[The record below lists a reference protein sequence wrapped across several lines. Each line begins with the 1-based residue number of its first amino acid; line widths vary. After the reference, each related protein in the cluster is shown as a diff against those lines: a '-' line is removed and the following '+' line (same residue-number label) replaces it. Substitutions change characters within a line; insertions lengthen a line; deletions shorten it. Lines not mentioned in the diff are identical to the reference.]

1 MGRAG
6 DSLDDEF
13 PPRSGGGSPL
23 KEELLVGRKRGGP
36 GMKWLLL
43 LNVIISLRIIIVE
56 PGGPRTPLLACVL

>member
-23 KEELLVGRKRGGP
+23 EEELLVGRKRGGP
-36 GMKWLLL
+36 EMKWLLL
-43 LNVIISLRIIIVE
+43 NLFNSLINNY
-56 PGGPRTPLLACVL
+56 C

>member
-23 KEELLVGRKRGGP
+23 EEELLVGRKRGGP
-36 GMKWLLL
+36 EMKWLLL
-43 LNVIISLRIIIVE
+43 LNLINSL
-56 PGGPRTPLLACVL
+56 

>member
-36 GMKWLLL
+36 WMKGL